1 MNKNRHNVYLCI
13 GIHPIKTKKIPPN
26 SIVQRHSCS
35 VFGKLFRKSYELV
48 NSHFSDIALFW
59 FVLFYPIN
67 SLSVLLSDVISCL
80 FAPIKPLSRKRREST
95 WRSGYPLSLD
105 PLHACWPRRQCSG
118 PAAVPIIISHHLTLI
133 FSWLPLFSLILRAF
147 LIDET
152 KLFPYSV

>member
-26 SIVQRHSCS
+26 SIVQWHSCS

-80 FAPIKPLSRKRREST
+80 FAPIKPLSRKHPENT
-95 WRSGYPLSLD
+95 WQTECPQGTDFSWHSSF
-105 PLHACWPRRQCSG
+105 PRRCIWR
-118 PAAVPIIISHHLTLI
+118 VVERLIKFHHLTLT
-133 FSWLPLFSLILRAF
+133 FS
-147 LIDET
+147 
-152 KLFPYSV
+152 